1 MLKQNSSPNVN
12 RVVRLSQIRIG
23 ETAGAVRS
31 DDRRSGP
38 LKPGRAAWPDLP
50 EYTSHPVVPVAEAD
64 REVSWW
70 WTALAFFIG
79 RLCHLRRVAASDR
92 RVSRSDN
99 ADVRKVCHQRPVTS
113 SPQHMSMSPRS
124 HWKTVTPSSWS
135 APRGL
140 PRVRCATGAGWARWP
155 RLS

>member
-99 ADVRKVCHQRPVTS
+99 ADVRKV
-113 SPQHMSMSPRS
+113 
-124 HWKTVTPSSWS
+124 
-135 APRGL
+135 
-140 PRVRCATGAGWARWP
+140 
-155 RLS
+155 